1 MCSWIPWLINPI
13 LALPWKAG
21 CAPWEANRKEE
32 KTVNLATGWSDMHQ
46 RVGSPNKN
54 TNRLFG
60 LQWHAHKH
68 QEKQGL
74 QTKDSLLVLA
84 GLLMARYN
92 VINNQMTWRNVPVET
107 ESRAGFSISCAF
119 KNCRSDTHGCQA
131 SGLSHVQLQT
141 VRFVDPTWLWH
152 EIERISISFEQIS
165 WSWAET

>member
-1 MCSWIPWLINPI
+1 MITFIMVECFHFGPYNQ
-13 LALPWKAG
+13 
-21 CAPWEANRKEE
+21 CAPEYLDSSIQSWPSHERLGAHHGKQIEKRKR
-32 KTVNLATGWSDMHQ
+32 VNLATGLSDMHQ
-46 RVGSPNKN
+46 RVGSPKKN

-141 VRFVDPTWLWH
+141 VRVVDPT
-152 EIERISISFEQIS
+152 
-165 WSWAET
+165 

>member
-1 MCSWIPWLINPI
+1 
-13 LALPWKAG
+13 
-21 CAPWEANRKEE
+21 
-32 KTVNLATGWSDMHQ
+32 MHQ

-92 VINNQMTWRNVPVET
+92 VINNQMAWQNVHVET
-107 ESRAGFSISCAF
+107 ENRVRFSISRAF
-119 KNCRSDTHGCQA
+119 KTVVQTPTDVKLPVAR
-131 SGLSHVQLQT
+131 HVQLQT
-141 VRFVDPTWLWH
+141 VRVVDPT
-152 EIERISISFEQIS
+152 
-165 WSWAET
+165 

>member
-1 MCSWIPWLINPI
+1 MVGPYNQCPVNVLLNTLTHQSNPG
-13 LALPWKAG
+13 PPMKGWVRTMGSKSKR
-21 CAPWEANRKEE
+21 RKSSEP
-32 KTVNLATGWSDMHQ
+32 GH
-46 RVGSPNKN
+46 

-131 SGLSHVQLQT
+131 SSLSHVQLQT
-141 VRFVDPTWLWH
+141 VRVVDPT
-152 EIERISISFEQIS
+152 
-165 WSWAET
+165 